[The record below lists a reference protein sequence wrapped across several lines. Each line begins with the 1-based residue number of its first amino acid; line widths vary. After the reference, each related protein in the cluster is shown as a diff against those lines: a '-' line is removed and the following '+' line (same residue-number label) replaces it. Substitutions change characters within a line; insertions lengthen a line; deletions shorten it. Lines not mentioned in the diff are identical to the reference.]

1 MRRGECILRCPR
13 ALDNATSCASDTDT
27 MSTPSASRA
36 SRLRDL
42 LGAAVVAVGVC
53 FTLTADARPEP
64 PQAPAAPLAERMRD
78 ANESLRRIAP
88 PDPESGPNGGETG
101 NDKTGV
107 RWGNYFGNFNP
118 WRNWNNWPNWHNFNQ
133 WHNF

>member
-1 MRRGECILRCPR
+1 
-13 ALDNATSCASDTDT
+13 

-42 LGAAVVAVGVC
+42 LGAAAVAVGVC
-53 FTLTADARPEP
+53 FTLTAEARPEP
-64 PQAPAAPLAERMRD
+64 AQTPAAPLADRMRD
-78 ANESLRRIAP
+78 ANDSLRRIAP
-88 PDPESGPNGGETG
+88 PGAPDSQSGANGGETAT
-101 NDKTGV
+101 DKAGV

>member
-1 MRRGECILRCPR
+1 
-13 ALDNATSCASDTDT
+13 
-27 MSTPSASRA
+27 MSTPCASRA
-36 SRLRDL
+36 NRLRDL

-53 FTLTADARPEP
+53 FTLTADARPEAS
-64 PQAPAAPLAERMRD
+64 QAPAAPLAERLRE
-78 ANESLRRIAP
+78 ANDSLRRIAP
-88 PDPESGPNGGETG
+88 PDSDSAARSDADPAHNGS
-101 NDKTGV
+101 V

>member
-1 MRRGECILRCPR
+1 MLVQAAWAFLTTRRAKLQIRP
-13 ALDNATSCASDTDT
+13 T
-27 MSTPSASRA
+27 MSTPPVSRA
-36 SRLRDL
+36 NRLRDL
-42 LGAAVVAVGVC
+42 LGAAAVAVGVC
-53 FTLTADARPEP
+53 FTLTAEARPEP
-64 PQAPAAPLAERMRD
+64 SNAPAAPLAERLRE
-78 ANESLRRIAP
+78 ANDSLRRIAP
-88 PDPESGPNGGETG
+88 APDGAREDAD

>member
-1 MRRGECILRCPR
+1 
-13 ALDNATSCASDTDT
+13 
-27 MSTPSASRA
+27 MSTPSASRTN
-36 SRLRDL
+36 RLRDL

-64 PQAPAAPLAERMRD
+64 SSTNGAQAAPLALRLRE
-78 ANESLRRIAP
+78 ANDSLRRLAS
-88 PDPESGPNGGETG
+88 PEGGG
-101 NDKTGV
+101 AGFVGDADKTGV

>member
-1 MRRGECILRCPR
+1 
-13 ALDNATSCASDTDT
+13 
-27 MSTPSASRA
+27 
-36 SRLRDL
+36 
-42 LGAAVVAVGVC
+42 VAVGVC

-64 PQAPAAPLAERMRD
+64 AQAPAAPLAERLREASD
-78 ANESLRRIAP
+78 SLRNIAP
-88 PDPESGPNGGETG
+88 PETAPHG
-101 NDKTGV
+101 DGSAQHTDGDKTGV